1 MTTNQDRYYRDA
13 PDEGREL
20 VPAPGAAL
28 SRSYGLNGNF
38 TGSAPTAAES
48 FFISVHEYW
57 RVLRRYKWLII
68 SIALAFVAIGGVRT
82 LMTTRLYTATVRLQ
96 IDRNVA
102 KIIESGNVAPAES
115 GDFEFLRT
123 QYELLQSRG
132 IAERVVSSLKLADDQ
147 DFLKPR
153 EFSILGKITGMF
165 SSSDGQTA
173 RTRAATERSQAGL
186 ILANRVVRPVAG
198 SRLIDISYT
207 DPVPARAQAI
217 TMGLADA
224 FIASNLDKRF
234 QANSYAKSFLED
246 QLKQLQV
253 RLQDSEKVVLEFGQ
267 REQIIATSE
276 KSSIAENNLASAN
289 AALGALISERIKNE
303 QLYKQVESVEAATLP
318 QFLTNQVIAGLR
330 EKRNA
335 LITEYQ
341 EKVET
346 FKPSYP
352 AMIQINN
359 KIKEIERQ
367 LAVEVRTIKRSLKG
381 AFDASVS
388 QEGEM
393 KRQIDSLRAEVLDL
407 QKRSIQYNLLKR
419 EADGNRALYD
429 SLLQRYKEVDVAGG
443 IGANNVF
450 IVDKAEVPGTPS
462 SPQVMSNTLLA
473 IVLGLLAGL
482 AAAFV
487 LERLDNT
494 VATMDEVE
502 RLTGLATLGVIP
514 NVGMDRELVT
524 ELEDIRSGVSEAY
537 RTLCTSLHFAT
548 DHGLPKSMLIT
559 SSTASE
565 GKSTSALMVSRHFAH
580 MGLRVLLIDG
590 DLRKPSLHLKLGVDN
605 SKGFTNYLTG
615 ACSPLEAMQSTTTKN
630 LTFMS
635 SGPLPPNASDLL
647 ASPRLISF
655 LTTGIEV
662 FDFII
667 IDGPPVM
674 GLADAQL
681 LSNAVAATIFVVSSG
696 STSKHSIRAALKR
709 LQFARS
715 NVIGTVLTHYDSKNE
730 SYGYGYDYG
739 YGYGYGHSA
748 PKEAKL
754 EDKTAAGEKVAS

>member
-276 KSSIAENNLASAN
+276 KSSIAENNLSSAN

-681 LSNAVAATIFVVSSG
+681 LSNAVAATILVVSSG